1 MLNNLPVLKE
11 SAKLRYFTFFYLYI
25 MQGIPSGF
33 ALTAVANYLAAKGL
47 SSSSIGTFVA
57 IVGLP
62 WIIQFI
68 WGPIIDRYQFSV
80 IGHRKHWVVLTQ
92 VMAFLA
98 SLSLLLIHDP
108 VSQLSLMS
116 VVFFIHSNFA
126 SVQDASVDAIAISI
140 VPDVER
146 GRVNAFMRGG
156 YLIGI
161 AIGSAGLSTILHYYG
176 FFYAAMAQSA
186 LLLLMTALTFIIRL
200 DSTDGYVPA
209 FKFKQSIKPNAEPL
223 DNPKLRWLF
232 KQLYAGIM
240 EKRNL
245 QTFGAIA
252 LVYACISIFIRSF
265 SFHLIHNLHWAD
277 NAVSILQGGWGT
289 FATLIV
295 TIGGGVIADR
305 MGPARLQLWVM
316 LGICLFLVLFN
327 SFGALWFHKS
337 LTISGLLLWNFA
349 DPMFSVAAMPVLMAL
364 CRKKVEGSQFTAY
377 MAMVNF
383 CDVMGSYIS
392 GWAMTVTTAPMIGT
406 ICGCIIFI
414 IVFAKILNLPKA
426 PKPTMLYKFRGI

>member
-1 MLNNLPVLKE
+1 
-11 SAKLRYFTFFYLYI
+11 

-33 ALTAVANYLAAKGL
+33 ALTAVANYLAAKGV
-47 SSSSIGTFVA
+47 SSHAIGTFVA
-57 IVGLP
+57 IVGIP

-92 VMAFLA
+92 VMAFFA
-98 SLSLLLIHDP
+98 SLSLLLVHDP
-108 VSQLSLMS
+108 VSQLTLMS

-140 VPDVER
+140 VPDAER

-156 YLIGI
+156 YLMGI
-161 AIGSAGLSTILHYYG
+161 AVGSAGLSTVLHYYG
-176 FFYAAMAQSA
+176 FFYAALVQSA
-186 LLLLMTALTFIIRL
+186 LLLILTALTFLIRL
-200 DSTDGYVPA
+200 DSTDGYIPSFRFRKSV
-209 FKFKQSIKPNAEPL
+209 KAEHEML
-223 DNPKLRWLF
+223 GNPKLKWLF
-232 KQLYAGIM
+232 KQLYTGITA
-240 EKRNL
+240 NQSL

-252 LVYACISIFIRSF
+252 LVYTCLSIFIRSF

-277 NAVSILQGGWGT
+277 NAVSVLQGGWGT

-295 TIGGGVIADR
+295 TIGGGVIADK
-305 MGPARLQLWVM
+305 MGPAKLQLRVM

-327 SFGALWFHKS
+327 SFGAMWFHKVF
-337 LTISGLLLWNFA
+337 TISGLLLWNFA

-364 CRKKVEGSQFTAY
+364 CLKKVEGSQFTAY

-383 CDVMGSYIS
+383 CDVMGSYLS
-392 GWAMTVTTAPMIGT
+392 GWAMTYTTAPVIGVT
-406 ICGCIIFI
+406 CGCLIFLV
-414 IVFAKILNLPKA
+414 VFVKILNMPREA
-426 PKPTMLYKFRGI
+426 KPSMLYKFRGI